1 MINGYGQCIVDNL
14 NKYPNAVPCSKSNNK
29 YQLVETVCS
38 SNKDYSNHST
48 CLKQVAYNTDCY
60 SGNPPSAP
68 KPGVPDGEDDGDGPI
83 NSISCRIPTFS
94 FYDKLAKPPKYV
106 SNLFTTQKI
115 VENPTLE
122 YYAQDCDTCKLVI
135 TSEDGHDVKEF
146 ILNNSLFDGM
156 LEPTGATDEENER
169 YIFEA
174 SYIKLDTRGLKPGDY
189 IISIHCTDPIFGG
202 PVIGMR
208 KFTTGEEY
216 PP

>member
-1 MINGYGQCIVDNL
+1 VDNL